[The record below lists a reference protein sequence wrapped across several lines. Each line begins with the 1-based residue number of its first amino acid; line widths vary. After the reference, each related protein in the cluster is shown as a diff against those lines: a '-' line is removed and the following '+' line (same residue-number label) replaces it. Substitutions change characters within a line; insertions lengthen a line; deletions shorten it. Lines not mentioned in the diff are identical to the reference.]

1 MVAAGGRQFEYSF
14 MDYSPES
21 SPERENGPDNGFDF
35 LEFSR
40 EHEPDRVSIR
50 VWKIFI
56 HLTSDIVAVK
66 QDSSILKESSNP
78 VCGFS
83 MMEQVR
89 LCAVWSTEN
98 WLGSSM
104 NHIQGWMTV

>member
-35 LEFSR
+35 QEFSR

-66 QDSSILKESSNP
+66 LVSFSRIIRYCWDVSTIFLSLCL
-78 VCGFS
+78 VCGRCLS
-83 MMEQVR
+83 SCSV
-89 LCAVWSTEN
+89 LKY
-98 WLGSSM
+98 WL
-104 NHIQGWMTV
+104 